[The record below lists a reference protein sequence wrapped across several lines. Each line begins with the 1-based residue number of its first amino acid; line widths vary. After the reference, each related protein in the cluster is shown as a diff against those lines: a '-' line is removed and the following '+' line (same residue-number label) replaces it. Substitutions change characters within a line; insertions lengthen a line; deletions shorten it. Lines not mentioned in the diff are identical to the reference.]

1 MTPWNAANPFAHLA
15 GAFAVMSTLVTNFVH
30 EWISNNIPNTAGCDA
45 ISVTELTEKLF
56 ADAKAVGITSS
67 EVEEDTGR
75 IYAMILDAIVQ
86 QDADWT
92 Y

>member
-1 MTPWNAANPFAHLA
+1 
-15 GAFAVMSTLVTNFVH
+15 MSPVVANFVH
-30 EWISNNIPNTAGCDA
+30 EWISNNILNTAGSDA

-67 EVEEDTGR
+67 EAGGDTGT

-86 QDADWT
+86 QDANWT